1 MSLKDRQKPTLSE
14 LCIATSSHPFTGGIR
29 KLSFADGTETE
40 LVAKGNLRYPQLSPD
55 GKFVAYFFDD
65 EQTSRPGIAI
75 VEFVSGAVV
84 DTFDLPVTSQSN
96 LYESLFYRG
105 FHWSP
110 DGRAIIYLNTLEGV
124 SNLWSQP
131 IDGGA
136 AKQITDCNS
145 DLIYNFAYSQ
155 DGNQLAVA
163 RGSHTRD
170 AVLISEVK

>member
-75 VEFVSGAVV
+75 IEFVSGALV

-124 SNLWSQP
+124 SNLWTP
-131 IDGGA
+131 
-136 AKQITDCNS
+136 TDRRRRGKANHRLQLRF
-145 DLIYNFAYSQ
+145 DL
-155 DGNQLAVA
+155 QLCLLPGWQSAC
-163 RGSHTRD
+163 RRPRKPHTRCRAD
-170 AVLISEVK
+170 K

>member
-55 GKFVAYFFDD
+55 GKFVAYFFDG

-75 VEFVSGAVV
+75 IEFVSGALV

-136 AKQITDCNS
+136 AKQITDFKS
-145 DLIYNFAYSQ
+145 DLISTLPTLRMA
-155 DGNQLAVA
+155 
-163 RGSHTRD
+163 
-170 AVLISEVK
+170 ISLPSPAEATHAMLC